1 MPDIDIDFADRQ
13 KILDVLPHTRATIWD
28 DKGIKPHNTGVYFTD
43 VPKIPGTDQSA
54 FDHKVADELGYFKLD
69 FLNVNI
75 YSQVKSRQHLK
86 QLFDQ
91 EPPWHKLQ
99 DQTFVEQLF
108 HLNGHFDVV
117 ENLQPKTL
125 EQLAACLAIIRP
137 AKRYLLNK
145 TWEQIF
151 NEVWQKPTDGEYF
164 FKQAHAFSYAGAVIV
179 HMNLLNFTQ

>member
-1 MPDIDIDFADRQ
+1 
-13 KILDVLPHTRATIWD
+13 
-28 DKGIKPHNTGVYFTD
+28 
-43 VPKIPGTDQSA
+43 
-54 FDHKVADELGYFKLD
+54 VADELGYFKLD

-86 QLFDQ
+86 QLFDH

-99 DQTFVEQLF
+99 DQTFVDQLF

-117 ENLQPKTL
+117 EKLQPKTL

-151 NEVWQKPTDGEYF
+151 NEVWQKPTDGQYF